1 MGAARPVTRG
11 GAPGDLDPDLAV
23 ADDPA
28 GDDGAPDGLDA
39 AERGGALL
47 GNRRRLLSLFVAV
60 ALMIVAIYVVFP
72 KVVGVEGTFATI
84 GDARPG
90 WVLVA
95 FCMPV
100 LYYSS
105 YAVLVRSVFGK
116 RGPDHVRERI
126 DMRASAMI
134 TLAALA
140 ASALFSAAGAG
151 GMALTYWALRKA
163 GMERRRAVCRMVA
176 FLAIMYSV
184 YLIAIVLFGVLLATE
199 VLPGDDHVSVTIVPA
214 SVAGGVM
221 VLLGL
226 AMLLPRDLEHRVRI
240 GERHPRVGDLVRRIA
255 AVPATLAQGVRTAI
269 GHLRNPRLGPEA
281 LAGAVGFWAG
291 NIMTLWAT
299 FKAFGVDVPF
309 GVLVQGF
316 FVGMVANLA
325 PSPAAGVGTVDA
337 GLIGAFVVFGQDAD
351 AVFPAVL
358 VFRLI
363 GFWLPIPLGV
373 AAYLRLLPV
382 AHRWEEERAAGVT
395 IQSEV
400 KANSGEVRA

>member
-1 MGAARPVTRG
+1 MTPEGDRG
-11 GAPGDLDPDLAV
+11 DMDPGLAV
-23 ADDPA
+23 PDD
-28 GDDGAPDGLDA
+28 
-39 AERGGALL
+39 AEQIEDEGQEEVDPTQRGSEMLRS
-47 GNRRRLLSLFVAV
+47 RRRIIGLFAAV

-72 KVVGVEGTFATI
+72 KVVGIEGTFRSI
-84 GDARPG
+84 GDAKIG
-90 WVLVA
+90 WILVA
-95 FCMPV
+95 FCMPA
-100 LYYSS
+100 LYYGS

-116 RGPDHVRERI
+116 RGPDAIRRRI
-126 DMRASAMI
+126 DMRASGEI

-163 GMERRRAVCRMVA
+163 GMERRRAGCRMVA

-184 YLIAIVLFGVLLATE
+184 YLIAMVVFGILLATQ
-199 VLPGDDHVSVTIVPA
+199 VLPGEDHLSVTIVPA
-214 SVAGGVM
+214 AVAGGVI

-226 AMLLPRDLEHRVRI
+226 ATFLPGDMERRVREL
-240 GERHPRVGDLVRRIA
+240 ERHPRLTKIARRLA
-255 AVPATLAQGVRTAI
+255 SLPAILASGVRTAI
-269 GHLRNPRLGPEA
+269 AHARHPSLGPEA
-281 LAGAVGFWAG
+281 YGAAVGFWAG
-291 NIMTLWAT
+291 NILTLWAV

-337 GLIGAFVVFGQDAD
+337 GLIGAFVVFGLDAE

-373 AAYLRLLPV
+373 AAYLRLLST
-382 AHRWEEERAAGVT
+382 AHHWEEERRAADT

-400 KANSGEVRA
+400 KAKPGEVRA

>member
-1 MGAARPVTRG
+1 VTRES
-11 GAPGDLDPDLAV
+11 APGDLDPDLAV
-23 ADDPA
+23 AEGADSSDEQDGVDPT
-28 GDDGAPDGLDA
+28 
-39 AERGGALL
+39 ERGTEMLRS
-47 GNRRRLLSLFVAV
+47 RRKVLSLFAAV
-60 ALMIVAIYVVFP
+60 ALMIVAIYIVFP
-72 KVVGVEGTFATI
+72 KVVGVEGTFNRM
-84 GDARPG
+84 GDAKLG
-90 WVLVA
+90 WILVA
-95 FCMPV
+95 FCMPA

-116 RGPDHVRERI
+116 RGPDEVRERI
-126 DMRASAMI
+126 DLRVSGLI

-151 GMALTYWALRKA
+151 GMALTYWVLRKA
-163 GMERRRAVCRMVA
+163 SMERRRAVCRMVA

-184 YLIAIVLFGVLLATE
+184 YLFAIIVFGVLLATD

-214 SVAGGVM
+214 AVSGGVIL
-221 VLLGL
+221 LLGL
-226 AMLLPRDLEHRVRI
+226 ATFLPGDMERRVR
-240 GERHPRVGDLVRRIA
+240 GLERHPRLTKMARRLA
-255 AVPATLAQGVRTAI
+255 AVPAILATGVRTAI
-269 GHLRNPRLGPEA
+269 AHVRNPRLGPEA
-281 LAGAVGFWAG
+281 YAGAVGFWAG
-291 NIMTLWAT
+291 NILTLWAS

-337 GLIGAFVVFGQDAD
+337 GLIGAFVVFGLDAD

-373 AAYLRLLPV
+373 AAYLRLLPM
-382 AHRWEEERAAGVT
+382 AHRWEDERRAGDT
-395 IQSEV
+395 IKSEV
-400 KANSGEVRA
+400 KANPGEVRA

>member
-1 MGAARPVTRG
+1 VSPRGAS
-11 GAPGDLDPDLAV
+11 GDLDPDLAV
-23 ADDPA
+23 ADGAEHFEDEHDAVDPT
-28 GDDGAPDGLDA
+28 
-39 AERGGALL
+39 ERGSAMLRD
-47 GNRRRLLSLFVAV
+47 RRRVLGLFAAV
-60 ALMIVAIYVVFP
+60 ALLIVAIYVVFP
-72 KVVGVEGTFATI
+72 KVVGLEGTFDRFDDATWYWL
-84 GDARPG
+84 A
-90 WVLVA
+90 VA
-95 FCMPV
+95 FCMPF
-100 LYYSS
+100 LYYAS
-105 YAVLVRSVFGK
+105 YALLVHSVFAQ
-116 RGPDHVRERI
+116 RGPDAVRRRVGR
-126 DMRASAMI
+126 RAAGQI

-184 YLIAIVLFGVLLATE
+184 YLLAIVLFGILLATE
-199 VLPGDDHVSVTIVPA
+199 VLPGQDHLSVTIVPA
-214 SVAGGVM
+214 AIAAGV
-221 VLLGL
+221 VLLLGL
-226 AMLLPRDLEHRVRI
+226 VSFLPGDIERRLRDLHRF
-240 GERHPRVGDLVRRIA
+240 ERLTNFASRVA
-255 AVPATLAQGVRTAI
+255 ALPATLASGVRTAI
-269 GHLRNPRLGPEA
+269 DHVRQPRLGI
-281 LAGAVGFWAG
+281 GAVLAAIGFWAG
-291 NIMTLWAT
+291 NIATLWAA

-337 GLIGAFVVFGQDAD
+337 GLIGAFVVFGLEAE

-373 AAYLRLLPV
+373 AAYLKLLQT
-382 AHRWEEERAAGVT
+382 AHEWEAERRSAGT

-400 KANSGEVRA
+400 KATPGEVRA